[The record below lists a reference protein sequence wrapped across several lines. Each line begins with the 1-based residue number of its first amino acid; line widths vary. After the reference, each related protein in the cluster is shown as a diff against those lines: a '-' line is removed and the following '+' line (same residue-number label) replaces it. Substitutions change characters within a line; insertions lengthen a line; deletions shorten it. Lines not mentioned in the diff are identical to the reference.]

1 MTNQLKI
8 SVTLQALDKLTK
20 PFQGMIKT
28 SRTLSSRIG
37 KTQKQLADLKAVQRN
52 ISGYRA
58 SKRRH
63 QKRCWK
69 ALTDQIPF

>member
-58 SKRRH
+58 PKSWLSCFLRRNCG
-63 QKRCWK
+63 QRPC
-69 ALTDQIPF
+69 

>member
-1 MTNQLKI
+1 
-8 SVTLQALDKLTK
+8 VTLQALDKLTK

-52 ISGYRA
+52 NSGYRA
-58 SKRRH
+58 SKSWLSCFLRRSCG
-63 QKRCWK
+63 QRPC
-69 ALTDQIPF
+69 